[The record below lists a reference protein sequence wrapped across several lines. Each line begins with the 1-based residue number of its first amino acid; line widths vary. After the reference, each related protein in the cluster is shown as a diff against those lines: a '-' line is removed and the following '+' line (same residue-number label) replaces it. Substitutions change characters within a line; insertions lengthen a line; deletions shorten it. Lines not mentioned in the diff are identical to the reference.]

1 MAARTRGGAPQELD
15 EDPRKALLEAKK
27 EAPDA
32 FKKHKVDGV
41 VRALDKF
48 ELINE
53 VLFRR
58 VYNPVSNSVELRCAV
73 PTGAASSFDSPGR
86 G

>member
-1 MAARTRGGAPQELD
+1 MIECR
-15 EDPRKALLEAKK
+15 K

-32 FKKHKVDGV
+32 FKAKKIDAV
-41 VRALDKF
+41 VRSLDRF

-58 VYNPVSNSVELRCAV
+58 VYNPVSNQIELR
-73 PTGAASSFDSPGR
+73 
-86 G
+86 